1 MDIDDDRAISVVVD
15 EADDVFISEEK
26 TELLDD
32 FEELFKTISRYE
44 KRSIMAKVLSLMPVF
59 FNTQQEIRDYFE
71 YALSSCNDKAELT
84 ACRDIVNDLMM

>member
-1 MDIDDDRAISVVVD
+1 
-15 EADDVFISEEK
+15 
-26 TELLDD
+26 
-32 FEELFKTISRYE
+32 
-44 KRSIMAKVLSLMPVF
+44 MAKVLSLMPVF